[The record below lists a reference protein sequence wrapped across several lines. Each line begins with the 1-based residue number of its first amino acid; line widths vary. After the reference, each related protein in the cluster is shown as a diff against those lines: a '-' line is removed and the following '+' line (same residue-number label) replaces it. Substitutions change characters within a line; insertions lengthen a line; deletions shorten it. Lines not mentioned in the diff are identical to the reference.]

1 MISPEEH
8 AERMELYNKGLSDR
22 EMAKLLYLDVSTVVY
37 WRKIR
42 NLAPNKSKMRR
53 AIERR
58 IKNGMAVKDIADSVG
73 CHTNTVYKYK
83 KLMAMELHTM
93 MCMEER
99 K

>member
-8 AERMELYNKGLSDR
+8 AERLELYNKGMSDR

-37 WRKIR
+37 WRKIK
-42 NLAPNKSKMRR
+42 NLSPNKSKMRR
-53 AIERR
+53 EIDRL

-83 KLMAMELHTM
+83 KM
-93 MCMEER
+93 MSMYGHE
-99 K
+99 

>member
-1 MISPEEH
+1 MISPEEN
-8 AERMELYNKGLSDR
+8 AERLELYNKGLSDR
-22 EMAKLLYLDVSTVVY
+22 EMAKLLYLDVSTVAY

-53 AIERR
+53 EIDRL

-83 KLMAMELHTM
+83 KM
-93 MCMEER
+93 MSMYGHE
-99 K
+99 